1 MSIEISEKNKTK
13 KKQEKFKKK
22 QQCLYFCYFL
32 FFQSRLMISQMHF
45 FFQASRYV
53 RLNVKGCPALRD
65 VTLNIC
71 VLVVHIYVLNL
82 LRALLSQLS
91 SASCLV

>member
-1 MSIEISEKNKTK
+1 M
-13 KKQEKFKKK
+13 FV
-22 QQCLYFCYFL
+22 FL
-32 FFQSRLMISQMHF
+32 LFPVLPITFNDQPNAF